1 MANAAQAKVQEYCKA
16 LIVNIGEHYFAA
28 PIDNIQ
34 DVILRS
40 PTTKVPLASKHVVGL
55 LNLRGHVV
63 TEINVAYTL
72 GIEDDCDLR
81 DNKGYS
87 IVINTHDEMFSMV
100 FEGVGDVIDI
110 PAADIEQLPDNS
122 NADWISMTQGIYR
135 TAERLIVV
143 LDFERMLDALNP
155 TLEVSGE

>member
-1 MANAAQAKVQEYCKA
+1 MAKPARKEEPVYYKA

-40 PTTKVPLASKHVVGL
+40 PTTKVPLASKHIIGL

-72 GIEDDCDLR
+72 GIEDDSELD
-81 DNKGYS
+81 DTNGYS
-87 IVINTHDEMFSMV
+87 IVINHGNEMFSMV

-110 PAADIEQLPDNS
+110 NTDDIEQLPDTS
-122 NADWISMTQGIYR
+122 NKDWLSMTRGIFR
-135 TAERLIVV
+135 TQERLIVI
-143 LDFERMLDALNP
+143 LDFERLLAALNP
-155 TLEVSGE
+155 QHETSDE